1 MKKKTKIIILVLLII
16 IVISAV
22 VYARRTITSN
32 HSTSQ
37 LSSET
42 QTADSKILSFQ
53 TNESDL
59 KNELPGETYTDSR
72 SGYVFSVP
80 AGYKVIDKDEYYVLY
95 NPDKPNGCL
104 QVFANSDY
112 NSTDGY
118 YTYLAT
124 LRLKER
130 TVFMIDGEEAKTS
143 LFDGAEHCDEETV
156 CGYASKTENTKVWA
170 GGYEL
175 DATFYNITD
184 NNRGISIGAAAT
196 TDSGSL
202 SDFVADAQYV
212 LSNIQPIRYTG
223 TPLSDFTEQIAYKTV
238 SVGEHSISV
247 PAPWD
252 EIQVDVNTTIYRPPV
267 MLDDQMQD
275 ALILIYCE
283 KNDTNNAGDD
293 YYDQFKEYYKN
304 ASLIGNATMQNPL
317 IDNNRSV
324 RTYQNGDITTPTI
337 NGRVFTLGNYSHAVC
352 RRDLTIMTSIP
363 EKNIS
368 TIHYTT
374 LSDSGEN
381 INIVFYMVLNGNDY
395 PMQQLA
401 SKIMPTFN

>member
-156 CGYASKTENTKVWA
+156 CGYASKTET
-170 GGYEL
+170 
-175 DATFYNITD
+175 
-184 NNRGISIGAAAT
+184 AAP
-196 TDSGSL
+196 
-202 SDFVADAQYV
+202 VA
-212 LSNIQPIRYTG
+212 
-223 TPLSDFTEQIAYKTV
+223 
-238 SVGEHSISV
+238 
-247 PAPWD
+247 
-252 EIQVDVNTTIYRPPV
+252 
-267 MLDDQMQD
+267 
-275 ALILIYCE
+275 
-283 KNDTNNAGDD
+283 
-293 YYDQFKEYYKN
+293 
-304 ASLIGNATMQNPL
+304 
-317 IDNNRSV
+317 
-324 RTYQNGDITTPTI
+324 
-337 NGRVFTLGNYSHAVC
+337 
-352 RRDLTIMTSIP
+352 
-363 EKNIS
+363 
-368 TIHYTT
+368 
-374 LSDSGEN
+374 
-381 INIVFYMVLNGNDY
+381 
-395 PMQQLA
+395 
-401 SKIMPTFN
+401 